1 MSLIGIYTFLIRSE
15 IEVPDDYTMST
26 TTIMTAEEEIT
37 VTVNPCQV
45 STYTDTQK
53 IVSITYNIGAP
64 DLTDGSYEFT
74 ESPICEYPETITVTN
89 LPPWAIH
96 NDFSKDFTIPS
107 TSDLSLIGSYSVTL
121 RGEIEVP
128 DDATLTTYSPMFVEY
143 DFTIFI
149 EPCIV
154 NTYSDTL
161 KVTLIE
167 YFIGDPTLVDGNY
180 MFKQDPFCGYDETV
194 TVSNVPAFAVHN
206 DVSADFGVPTNSD
219 LSLIGEYIITIRS
232 EI

>member
-1 MSLIGIYTFLIRSE
+1 
-15 IEVPDDYTMST
+15 
-26 TTIMTAEEEIT
+26 MTAEEEVT

-53 IVSITYNIGAP
+53 VVSITYNIGAP

-96 NDFSKDFTIPS
+96 NDFNKDFTIPS
-107 TSDLSLIGSYSVTL
+107 TSDLSLIGSYTVTL

-143 DFTIFI
+143 DFIIFI

-167 YFIGDPTLVDGNY
+167 YFIGDPTLIDGNY
-180 MFKQDPFCGYDETV
+180 MFE
-194 TVSNVPAFAVHN
+194 
-206 DVSADFGVPTNSD
+206 
-219 LSLIGEYIITIRS
+219 
-232 EI
+232 